1 MDRVTD
7 RQTDG
12 RTDASHVISQLK
24 QIYLARLSRKRNRL
38 GSSAVLYLW
47 VLSTTVVSE
56 SVYGVLKDVQP
67 KKEFVVPCILSLCIL
82 SIHRS
87 HLPPLSDVLH
97 NDVK

>member
-1 MDRVTD
+1 
-7 RQTDG
+7 
-12 RTDASHVISQLK
+12 
-24 QIYLARLSRKRNRL
+24 
-38 GSSAVLYLW
+38 
-47 VLSTTVVSE
+47 VVSE